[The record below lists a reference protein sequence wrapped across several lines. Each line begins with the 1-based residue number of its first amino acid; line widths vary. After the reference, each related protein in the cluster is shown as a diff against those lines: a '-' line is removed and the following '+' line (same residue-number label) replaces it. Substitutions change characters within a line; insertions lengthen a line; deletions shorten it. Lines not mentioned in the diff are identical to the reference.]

1 MGLSPAQIK
10 KAADLKQSLLAA
22 AAQIAAQQGIQALTL
37 DAVAKQ
43 AGASKGALLHH
54 FSSKADL
61 LDALMTDLLDHF
73 KADLERYAAA
83 DLNPRGRRVR
93 AAIYASA
100 YFEQD
105 KNRLGVAIAAAMQ
118 FDPTLLNRWRE
129 LAAQWLD
136 EDLAEADPVK
146 ASILRLVTNGLWAPK
161 HSGSTQWMS
170 NNERRSSS
178 VFSRHDALLAAQPF
192 LAYPAPYEHSDEH
205 GATLLR
211 AEILH
216 SIAGPAAPC

>member
-105 KNRLGVAIAAAMQ
+105 KNALGSPSRL
-118 FDPTLLNRWRE
+118 PCS
-129 LAAQWLD
+129 
-136 EDLAEADPVK
+136 
-146 ASILRLVTNGLWAPK
+146 SI
-161 HSGSTQWMS
+161 
-170 NNERRSSS
+170 
-178 VFSRHDALLAAQPF
+178 QPC
-192 LAYPAPYEHSDEH
+192 LT
-205 GATLLR
+205 GA
-211 AEILH
+211 
-216 SIAGPAAPC
+216 

>member
-136 EDLAEADPVK
+136 EDLAEADPSRP
-146 ASILRLVTNGLWAPK
+146 ASCAWSRMGCGPPK

-178 VFSRHDALLAAQPF
+178 VFSP
-192 LAYPAPYEHSDEH
+192 
-205 GATLLR
+205 
-211 AEILH
+211 
-216 SIAGPAAPC
+216 

>member
-1 MGLSPAQIK
+1 MVMGLSPAQIK

-73 KADLERYAAA
+73 KTDLERYAAA
-83 DLNPRGRRVR
+83 DLDPRGRRVR

-105 KNRLGVAIAAAMQ
+105 KNRLGVAIVAAMQ

-136 EDLAEADPVK
+136 EDLAEADPVQ
-146 ASILRLVTNGLWAPK
+146 ASILRLVTNGLWASEAFGLYPMDI
-161 HSGSTQWMS
+161 QQRAAVV
-170 NNERRSSS
+170 ER
-178 VFSRHDALLAAQPF
+178 LLAMTRF
-192 LAYPAPYEHSDEH
+192 
-205 GATLLR
+205 
-211 AEILH
+211 
-216 SIAGPAAPC
+216 

>member
-146 ASILRLVTNGLWAPK
+146 ASILRLVTNGLWASETFGLYPMDV
-161 HSGSTQWMS
+161 QQRAAVV
-170 NNERRSSS
+170 ERP
-178 VFSRHDALLAAQPF
+178 SRHDALLAAQPF

-211 AEILH
+211 ARD
-216 SIAGPAAPC
+216 PA